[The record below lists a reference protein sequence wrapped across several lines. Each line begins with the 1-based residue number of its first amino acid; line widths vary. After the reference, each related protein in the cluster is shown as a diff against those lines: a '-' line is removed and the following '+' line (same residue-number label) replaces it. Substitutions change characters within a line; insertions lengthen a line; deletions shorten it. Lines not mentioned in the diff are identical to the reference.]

1 MPPNS
6 GAGDV
11 PPHVQRLLA
20 TVAGENAKVLSKP
33 IWNREFDKV
42 VLKWIKLS
50 KVMQEGSLVGGLGGA
65 RVLIASRKVG
75 GEGSLLASANRAR
88 EVLLA
93 GAPLIQLPSR

>member
-50 KVMQEGSLVGGLGGA
+50 KE
-65 RVLIASRKVG
+65 
-75 GEGSLLASANRAR
+75 
-88 EVLLA
+88 
-93 GAPLIQLPSR
+93 